1 MQLNHKESEPREV
14 SAWARETGDE
24 ARRDRVVAAG
34 KDDRRRGGGALRRV
48 CCKVPAACDNQ
59 VDPTADEFGGQRR
72 QPIILTLRPAV
83 LDCHVLAL
91 DITSLFEALS
101 ERGHVCCKGSWRST
115 AEIANHRQLGLLGSD
130 GERPRGSPADDGCG
144 RDASCLV
151 PPAQIRTCSFPAY
164 GSHLGC
170 VTAKRLSGQGWRI
183 RGLGSQSSISLSIR
197 TLVRSAF

>member
-48 CCKVPAACDNQ
+48 CCKVAAACGNQ

-72 QPIILTLRPAV
+72 QPIVLTLRPAV

-130 GERPRGSPADDGCG
+130 GERPRRRRAAEERDELASLQLIELHFGPPPARAGLQDTELT
-144 RDASCLV
+144 RTSQEVMERFCLV
-151 PPAQIRTCSFPAY
+151 C
-164 GSHLGC
+164 C
-170 VTAKRLSGQGWRI
+170 
-183 RGLGSQSSISLSIR
+183 
-197 TLVRSAF
+197 